1 MSTVRERIL
10 VVEADITEL
19 QVDAIVN
26 AANTSLLGGSG
37 VDGAIHRAAGRELV
51 EECRTLRGCKVGQA
65 KLTAGYRLPARHVI
79 HTVGPV
85 WQGGGAGER
94 DLLASCYR
102 QSLALARAHGVA
114 TIAFPG
120 ISTGVYRYPV
130 RYAAEVAVAVIAEE
144 LAQHALPQQVT
155 LCTFD
160 LIATVVTNEVLDEYF
175 AAHAPALTVQ
185 R

>member
-1 MSTVRERIL
+1 MATLRERIL
-10 VVEADITEL
+10 VVEADITKLE
-19 QVDAIVN
+19 VDAIVN

-37 VDGAIHRAAGRELV
+37 VDGAIHRAAGRDLV

-85 WQGGGAGER
+85 WQGGAAGER
-94 DLLASCYR
+94 ELLASCYR
-102 QSLALARAHGVA
+102 QSLALARAHGLA
-114 TIAFPG
+114 TLAFPG
-120 ISTGVYRYPV
+120 ISTGVYRFPV
-130 RYAAEVAVAVIAEE
+130 RYAAEVAVAVIAQE
-144 LAQHALPQQVT
+144 LAQHELPRQVT

-160 LIATVVTNEVLDEYF
+160 LIATTVTSEVIEAYF
-175 AAHAPALTVQ
+175 AAQPAPVNE